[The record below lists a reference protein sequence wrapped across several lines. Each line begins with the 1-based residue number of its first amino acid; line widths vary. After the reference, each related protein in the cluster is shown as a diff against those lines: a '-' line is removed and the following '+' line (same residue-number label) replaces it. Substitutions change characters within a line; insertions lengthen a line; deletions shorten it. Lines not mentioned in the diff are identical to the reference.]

1 MHDNAARRC
10 SLLRNI
16 VVEREEPGEFVKVL
30 RRIFADARKVSL
42 DLPYFLWFFWLFYC
56 YVEDL
61 LLELFAGGVSKREK
75 REERWQE
82 V

>member
-1 MHDNAARRC
+1 
-10 SLLRNI
+10 LQNI
-16 VVEREEPGEFVKVL
+16 VVEREEPGEFVRVF

-42 DLPYFLWFFWLFYC
+42 DLPYFLCFFWLFYC

-61 LLELFAGGVSKREK
+61 LLKLFAGGVSKREK

>member
-1 MHDNAARRC
+1 MHDDASRRC

-16 VVEREEPGEFVKVL
+16 VVEREEPGEFVKVF
-30 RRIFADARKVSL
+30 RRIFADARKLSL
-42 DLPYFLWFFWLFYC
+42 DLPYCLWSFWLFYC

-61 LLELFAGGVSKREK
+61 LLKLFARGVSKREK

>member
-1 MHDNAARRC
+1 MHDDAARRC

-16 VVEREEPGEFVKVL
+16 VVEREKPGEFVKVF
-30 RRIFADARKVSL
+30 RSFFADARKVSL
-42 DLPYFLWFFWLFYC
+42 DFPYFLWFFWLFYC

-61 LLELFAGGVSKREK
+61 LLKLCAGGVSKREK

>member
-1 MHDNAARRC
+1 MHDDAARRC

-16 VVEREEPGEFVKVL
+16 VVEREEPGELVTKFQKDFCKRKKSFFGFFLFSFV
-30 RRIFADARKVSL
+30 
-42 DLPYFLWFFWLFYC
+42 FLVVHC

-61 LLELFAGGVSKREK
+61 LLKLFAGGVSKREK